1 MPAACCNTGPRP
13 SRAARTASE
22 GFVSNSCLRA
32 TPCSWWALQPGVGR
46 RVSLLTHQTVWTMGN
61 RSLITAPR
69 RCSLLST
76 LQCAAQVCANCITR
90 TPQHRRRRSNKSL
103 LKPGSAWG
111 LGTPAICMIFMFRFM
126 IIVLKKNSHTQI
138 YKQTMNRT

>member
-1 MPAACCNTGPRP
+1 VPAACCNTGPRP
-13 SRAARTASE
+13 SRAARTALE
-22 GFVSNSCLRA
+22 GFFIQSCLWT
-32 TPCSWWALQPGVGR
+32 TPSCWWAPQPSVKR
-46 RVSLLTHQTVWTMGN
+46 RVSLLTCQTVCTMGN
-61 RSLITAPR
+61 RSLIMAPR

-76 LQCAAQVCANCITR
+76 LQGAAQVCANCITR